1 MGGEKTF
8 HRLLDRQLRRFV
20 KPEQMEG
27 LEPFLES
34 INQFYIDAENERKML
49 ERTLDVSSK
58 ELEEANR
65 SLRNQYEEL
74 VRQEEIKRARD
85 EALDEARRQ
94 KEANRAKD
102 VFLSNMSHELR
113 TPLNAIIGF
122 AQILNAKP
130 DTPPQVKTFVEKIL
144 ISGKNLLELVNTIL
158 DFSKI
163 SAGKTE
169 VVNETFDLWEMMHEA
184 AVMIEPLSEK
194 KSLSIDCN
202 VPEHVLVFG
211 DRQLLKQVFVNL
223 LGNAV
228 KFSPQNGRIEVF
240 FEKQGEMVLLGIK
253 DQGPGIE
260 PRQIESLF
268 EPFVQVREHQNAA
281 IKGTGLGLSIAKKI
295 IELHGGKIWVESSP
309 GQGSSFFVRIPQVAG
324 TRNG

>member
-1 MGGEKTF
+1 MERKDKGY
-8 HRLLDRQLRRFV
+8 HRLLERQLRRFV

-27 LEPFLES
+27 LELFLES
-34 INQFYIDAENERKML
+34 INHFYIDAENERKML

-74 VRQEEIKRARD
+74 LRQEEIKRARD
-85 EALDEARRQ
+85 EAIDEAKRQ

-102 VFLSNMSHELR
+102 IFLSNMSHELR

-144 ISGKNLLELVNTIL
+144 ISGKNLLDLVNTIL

-163 SAGKTE
+163 SSGKTE
-169 VVNETFDLWEMMHEA
+169 VTRETFDLWEMMHEA
-184 AVMIEPLSEK
+184 AVLIEPLSEK
-194 KSLSIDCN
+194 KSLSIVCN
-202 VPEHVLVFG
+202 VPEHIAVFG
-211 DRQLLKQVFVNL
+211 DRQLLKQMFVNL

-228 KFSPQNGRIEVF
+228 KFSPQEGQIEIF
-240 FEKQGEMVLLGIK
+240 FEKRGESVLLGIK

-260 PRQIESLF
+260 AEQIESLF

-295 IELHGGKIWVESSP
+295 VELHYGRIWVESKR
-309 GQGSSFFVRIPQVAG
+309 GEGSVFYVSLPVTVHQV
-324 TRNG
+324 